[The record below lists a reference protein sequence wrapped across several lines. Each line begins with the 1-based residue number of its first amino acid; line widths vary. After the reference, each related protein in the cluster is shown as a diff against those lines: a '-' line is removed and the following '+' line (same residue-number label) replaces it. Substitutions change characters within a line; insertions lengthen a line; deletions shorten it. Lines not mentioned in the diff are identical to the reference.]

1 MGTFRKI
8 VVDNSEY
15 MWLFRYD
22 DYDYQRIPYL
32 LITAKAFPKAT
43 LHINFPIKDH
53 FLFNS
58 GLPADF
64 SGTASEHKFKPAI
77 VRFPDN
83 TTVR

>member
-15 MWLFRYD
+15 
-22 DYDYQRIPYL
+22 QG
-32 LITAKAFPKAT
+32 
-43 LHINFPIKDH
+43 
-53 FLFNS
+53 S
-58 GLPADF
+58 LPAQQRPPRGF

-83 TTVR
+83 TTVQ